1 MSQYIH
7 CDEQIWRY
15 TNKEFKRQ
23 LQKIIDGGQFDLNKG
38 TTIIQGYGNQHRLEN
53 MSADHAQY
61 LLDEMAHTKKEEG
74 KTDE

>member
-15 TNKEFKRQ
+15 TNREFKRQ
-23 LQKIIDGGQFDLNKG
+23 LQKIIDGGEIDLYKG
-38 TTIIQGYGNQHRLEN
+38 TTIIQGSGNQHRLED
-53 MSADHAQY
+53 MGTDHAQY
-61 LLDEMAHTKKEEG
+61 LLDKLTHTKREEI